1 MNQER
6 RKKLYEIR
14 GYLRLL
20 RMELAAVH
28 QEEIKT
34 IRNIPQAFTDTA
46 QCCNAETA
54 VSNLNTALEAFD
66 EAATAIENAS
76 Y

>member
-6 RKKLYEIR
+6 RRKLYEIR
-14 GYLRLL
+14 GYLRFL

-54 VSNLNTALEAFD
+54 ASNLTAAIEALD